1 MFLNAYPQGLCKKN
15 ADGSEMDEG
24 KEAGSELVVANSDSA
39 ELLELEEEPFYKM
52 AFLVEPPIDI
62 PWISFTIPG
71 RDTEIGTMVG
81 DKLTKRPFAIGF
93 ISKDSRPFQGNLAE
107 QYFSDSDVM
116 NVASGQHDL
125 YRVAQS
131 VHNGMN
137 LRASAA
143 ATHSNA
149 LINLGFRPD
158 IV

>member
-1 MFLNAYPQGLCKKN
+1 
-15 ADGSEMDEG
+15 MDKS
-24 KEAGSELVVANSDSA
+24 KETGSELIIAGGDSA

-52 AFLVEPPIDI
+52 AFLVEPPIDV

-71 RDTEIGTMVG
+71 RDTEIGSMVG
-81 DKLTKRPFAIGF
+81 DKLTMRPFAVGF

-131 VHNGMN
+131 VHDGVN
-137 LRASAA
+137 LGASAA
-143 ATHSNA
+143 TAHSNA
-149 LINLGFRPD
+149 LIGLRLVLTNSRLLGRGILTAYGF
-158 IV
+158 

>member
-1 MFLNAYPQGLCKKN
+1 
-15 ADGSEMDEG
+15 MDKS
-24 KEAGSELVVANSDSA
+24 KETGSELIIAGGDSA

-131 VHNGMN
+131 VHNGVN
-137 LRASAA
+137 LGASTA
-143 ATHSNA
+143 ATHSDA
-149 LINLGFRPD
+149 LIDLGFRPD
-158 IV
+158 SVRILAEGFYGISGF

>member
-1 MFLNAYPQGLCKKN
+1 
-15 ADGSEMDEG
+15 MDKS
-24 KEAGSELVVANSDSA
+24 KETGSELIIAGGDSA

-52 AFLVEPPIDI
+52 AFLVEPPIDV

-93 ISKDSRPFQGNLAE
+93 ISKDSRPFQGNPAE
-107 QYFSDSDVM
+107 QLFSDSDVM
-116 NVASGQHDL
+116 NVAGGQHDL

-158 IV
+158 SVRILAEGFYGISGF

>member
-1 MFLNAYPQGLCKKN
+1 
-15 ADGSEMDEG
+15 MDKS
-24 KEAGSELVVANSDSA
+24 KETGSELIIAGGDS
-39 ELLELEEEPFYKM
+39 EEHLELEEEPIYQM

-131 VHNGMN
+131 GHKGMN

-143 ATHSNA
+143 ATHSDA
-149 LINLGFRPD
+149 LIDLGFCPD
-158 IV
+158 SV